1 MQVKIAELFNT
12 RVAARLKVKLADM
25 EYLCRHADSFSASS
39 AEFGGKFRGLRLDD
53 RRTPG
58 LRFSLY
64 HRHVGARADGSVRA
78 ILLKREG

>member
-1 MQVKIAELFNT
+1 MIYSGYFQYMCSGE
-12 RVAARLKVKLADM
+12 AD
-25 EYLCRHADSFSASS
+25 LCRHADSFSAPN